1 MVQGRLFTGGSEGTS
16 YLLGGGVINP
26 VLALGN
32 MKIHEE
38 TLISLIILRYPNG
51 PPPAS
56 GRYPIKAILPV
67 PTWRVT
73 TAKVPHESMLWDAK
87 PIEQLQHSALQVG
100 SPSLQARLT
109 VRLLLP
115 PSGMLATHMMEL
127 YTNCGRCQLGIA
139 VGCGWVDHSNFLRP
153 VFLFQLSPRRIWIYI
168 DVPMAQV
175 SNKSASMLVA
185 FRQPTQRAGA
195 WYSPGI
201 STTWGMV
208 MDHGGDTW
216 AMVAMNSKN
225 RMHGMN
231 RMKRMKRVN
240 KL

>member
-1 MVQGRLFTGGSEGTS
+1 
-16 YLLGGGVINP
+16 
-26 VLALGN
+26 
-32 MKIHEE
+32 
-38 TLISLIILRYPNG
+38 
-51 PPPAS
+51 
-56 GRYPIKAILPV
+56 
-67 PTWRVT
+67 
-73 TAKVPHESMLWDAK
+73 MLWDAK

-127 YTNCGRCQLGIA
+127 YTNCGEAQRQLGIA

-153 VFLFQLSPRRIWIYI
+153 VFLIVFVPTFSQKNL

-185 FRQPTQRAGA
+185 FRQPTQPAGA

-216 AMVAMNSKN
+216 WLMAMVAMNSKN